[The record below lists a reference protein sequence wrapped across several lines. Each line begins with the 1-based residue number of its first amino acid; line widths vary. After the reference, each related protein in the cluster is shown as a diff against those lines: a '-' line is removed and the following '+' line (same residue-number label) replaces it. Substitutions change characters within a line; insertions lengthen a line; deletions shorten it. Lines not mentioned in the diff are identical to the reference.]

1 MNRKLITGLDVVLI
15 LLIIIAIVAITLS
28 FWSSDVGNKVVIT
41 VNEEIIGEYSLSTNL
56 TKEIKT
62 EYGSN
67 TLIISKGECYIINAD
82 CRDGICV
89 SRGKISKIGESI
101 VCLPHKMIV
110 EIK

>member
-15 LLIIIAIVAITLS
+15 LLIIIATIAVMLS

-41 VNEEIIGEYSLSTNL
+41 VNEEIIGEYSLSTKL

>member
-1 MNRKLITGLDVVLI
+1 LDVVLI